1 MRNPDL
7 AMQKLEKLNGKL
19 TTMKVMITRPTT
31 TTDKYQHLIVEAEE
45 VIEDLKMMVQRQN

>member
-31 TTDKYQHLIVEAEE
+31 TTDQYQQLIKDAEE